1 MKNLSAILLLFTANI
16 VSGIA
21 QGISI
26 IAIPWYFAQ
35 RNDMTT
41 FGLIYL
47 FVTVISILWGPYSG
61 TLVDR
66 FNRKYIFLAL
76 TTVCGLFVFSISAYG
91 FAQDG
96 LPWYLVGLVFVI
108 TFLNFNLH
116 YPNLYAFVQEITERE
131 YRGSITSY
139 IEIQGQL
146 TTVIAGG
153 AAAML
158 LEGTENGI
166 VNVFGFKLDVGFSV
180 EAWQIH
186 EIFALDASTYLLA
199 FIIIS
204 FIRFV
209 PIKER
214 KKEVGSVLEQLK
226 TGLSYLQEHPII
238 LRFGILSYSIFV
250 AVLIMNFYLGANYVR
265 ANLNASGD
273 VYANSEIYYAIGAL
287 LSGVAIRRIFKDM
300 SISFSVTLMTWVT
313 AALFAVLT
321 FTASSWI
328 LYAMVFLL
336 GITNAGTRI
345 QRVNWLFEHVP
356 NQVYGRASSIFFLSN
371 IFLRIV
377 FLGLFSLAI
386 FQQGNNVIYACAILS
401 LFLALTAIL
410 LMRDFKK
417 FVSLKPLEE

>member
-35 RNDMTT
+35 RDDMTT

-47 FVTVISILWGPYSG
+47 VITAISILWGPYSG

-76 TTVCGLFVFSISAYG
+76 TTVCGLLVFSIAAYG
-91 FAQDG
+91 FTQG
-96 LPWYLVGLVFVI
+96 ELPWYLVGLVFAI

-116 YPNLYAFVQEITERE
+116 YPNLYAFVQEITERS

-146 TTVIAGG
+146 TTVLSGAG
-153 AAAML
+153 AALL
-158 LEGTENGI
+158 LEGTRNGVLNI
-166 VNVFGFKLDVGFSV
+166 FGFEVSVGFTI
-180 EAWQIH
+180 EPWKIH
-186 EIFALDASTYLLA
+186 EIFALDASTYALA

-209 PIKER
+209 PLTER
-214 KKEVGSVLEQLK
+214 KKEVGTVWKQLK
-226 TGLSYLQEHPII
+226 TGLTYLKDHPLI
-238 LRFGILSYSIFV
+238 LRFGVLSYSIFV
-250 AVLIMNFYLGANYVR
+250 TVLIMNFYLGANYVR
-265 ANLNASGD
+265 VNLNASGD

-287 LSGVAIRRIFKDM
+287 LSGMMIRRVFKEM
-300 SISFSVTLMTWVT
+300 SITFSVTLMTWVT

-377 FLGLFSLAI
+377 FLGLFSLAF
-386 FQQGNNVIYACAILS
+386 FQEDNNVIYACAILS
-401 LFLALTAIL
+401 LFLALTAL
-410 LMRDFKK
+410 WLMRDFRK
-417 FVSLKPLEE
+417 FVSLKPIEE

>member
-1 MKNLSAILLLFTANI
+1 MKNLSAIILLFAANI

-35 RNDMTT
+35 RDDMST
-41 FGLIYL
+41 FALIYL
-47 FVTVISILWGPYSG
+47 VTTVISILWGPYSG

-76 TTVCGLFVFSISAYG
+76 TTVCGLLIFSIASYG
-91 FAQDG
+91 FYLG
-96 LPWYLVGLVFVI
+96 ELPWYLVGLAFMI

-116 YPNLYAFVQEITERE
+116 YPNLYAFVQEITERS

-146 TTVIAGG
+146 TTVLAGAG
-153 AAAML
+153 AAIL

-166 VNVFGFKLDVGFSV
+166 LNVFGFEVPVGFSI
-180 EAWQIH
+180 APWSIH
-186 EIFALDASTYLLA
+186 QIFAMDAGTYLLA

-204 FIRFV
+204 FIKFV
-209 PIKER
+209 PLTTR
-214 KKEVGSVLEQLK
+214 KSEIGTVWQQLK
-226 TGLSYLQEHPII
+226 TGLSYLKENPII

-250 AVLIMNFYLGANYVR
+250 TVLIMNFYLGANYVR

-287 LSGVAIRRIFKDM
+287 LSGFAIRRIFQDTT
-300 SISFSVTLMTWVT
+300 ISFSVTLMTWVT

-321 FTASSWI
+321 FTESSWI
-328 LYAMVFLL
+328 LYGMVFLL

-371 IFLRIV
+371 IFLRII
-377 FLGLFSLAI
+377 FLGLFSLAF

-401 LFLALTAIL
+401 LFLALSALL

-417 FVSLKPLEE
+417 FVTLKPIDQ